1 MKLLS
6 MVVLSKSDDETL
18 KFLRSFSSRLVSL
31 FRSEFRF
38 IRLRNTLSN

>member
-18 KFLRSFSSRLVSL
+18 KFLRSFSSRWCHYSVVNFVL
-31 FRSEFRF
+31 
-38 IRLRNTLSN
+38 